1 MTETRRQ
8 AQDWFVAGD
17 AGPKPRRQGG
27 SPGPTEWSR
36 RDLLRAALLGAF
48 AGEPSRPNIVWIMA
62 DDLGYGDLSC
72 LNESSKIQTPNLD
85 RMASEGLTFTDA
97 HAPSAVCTPT
107 RYGVMTGRYCFR
119 SPLKNGVLGGGSPHL
134 IPPNRLTVASL
145 MKSHGY
151 TTAGFGKW
159 HLGLDWAT
167 KDGKLADADMAN
179 VDFTKP
185 FTHGPTTLGFD
196 YYYGISASLDMP
208 PYTFLENDRASVLP
222 NAVSEGK
229 PFPVNWRRGPIAPG
243 FKHEEVLSR
252 LTEKTTGWIDN
263 WAKTKS
269 KPFFCYVP
277 FSAPHT
283 PVVPRERF
291 RNITGA
297 GDYGAFVAEVDWSVR
312 QILDAVKRAGADDN
326 TLVILTSDNG
336 PERQME
342 ERKIEFQH
350 YSAYH
355 FRGHK
360 RDIWDGGHRIPFLA
374 RWPARIKPGTKTDE
388 LICLTDLM
396 STCAA
401 IVGAKLPYNAGEDS
415 YNILPALLGEKGK
428 QIREA
433 VVHHSSWGSFGIRQG
448 EWKLLQVRGVGD
460 GPPAKDDKLPPGQL
474 YNIVEDFAETNNLYE
489 KRPEIV
495 KRLAALLDQYLA
507 EGRSTPG
514 RRVEPLPDEK
524 AGARG
529 PRNRGGVEEIG

>member
-1 MTETRRQ
+1 MNCN
-8 AQDWFVAGD
+8 
-17 AGPKPRRQGG
+17 
-27 SPGPTEWSR
+27 R
-36 RDLLRAALLGAF
+36 RDFLRAAGLGA
-48 AGEPSRPNIVWIMA
+48 AAAALPGLAAPSRPNIIWIMA

-72 LNESSKIQTPNLD
+72 LNEGSKIQTPNMD
-85 RMASEGLTFTDA
+85 RMASQGVTFTDA

-119 SPLKNGVLGGGSPHL
+119 SPLKHGVLGGGSAPL
-134 IPPNRLTVASL
+134 IAPNRLTVPEL
-145 MKSHGY
+145 MKQHGY

-159 HLGLDWAT
+159 HLGLEWIT
-167 KDGKLADADMAN
+167 KDGKPVLDDMSN
-179 VDFTKP
+179 VDFAQP
-185 FTHGPTTLGFD
+185 FKQGFTARGFD
-196 YYYGISASLDMP
+196 HYYGISASLDMP
-208 PYTFLENDRASVLP
+208 PYTYLENDRATELP
-222 NAVSEGK
+222 TGMSEGK

-243 FKHEEVLSR
+243 FKHQEVLGR
-252 LTEKTTGWIDN
+252 LTEKATGWIDN
-263 WAKTKS
+263 WAKSKS
-269 KPFFCYVP
+269 AKPFFMYFP
-277 FSAPHT
+277 LTAPHT

-297 GDYGAFVAEVDWSVR
+297 GDYGAFVNEVDWTVG
-312 QILDAVKRAGADDN
+312 QVFETLKRAGADDN

-342 ERKIEFQH
+342 ERKKEFQH
-350 YSAYH
+350 FSAYH

-374 RWPARIKPGTKTDE
+374 RWPARVKAGTKTDE

-401 IVGAKLPYNAGEDS
+401 VVGAKLPYNAGEES
-415 YNILPALLGEKGK
+415 YNVLPAIVGEKRGK
-428 QIREA
+428 PIREA

-460 GPPAKDDKLPPGQL
+460 GPPSKDTSLPPGQL
-474 YNIVEDFAETNNLYE
+474 YNIVEDFGETNNLYE

-495 KRLAALLDQYLA
+495 KRLSAVLDRYLE

-514 RRVEPLPDEK
+514 KRVEPLPDEK

-529 PRNRGGVEEIG
+529 PKTRGGVE